1 MGKASKSI
9 NQANINATI
18 MRNLKVPVPTLTEQ
32 KKFIV
37 KIEALE
43 EKIADAQAVI
53 DGAAIRVARKD
64 GHRIDYVD

>member
-1 MGKASKSI
+1 
-9 NQANINATI
+9 
-18 MRNLKVPVPTLTEQ
+18 MRDLKVPVPTLAEQ

-53 DGAAIRVARKD
+53 DGAATRKQA
-64 GHRIDYVD
+64 ILQKYL

>member
-1 MGKASKSI
+1 
-9 NQANINATI
+9 